1 MKGERL
7 RSNITKVHIIFS
19 GLSLSANRSV
29 RQGLELM
36 RVNAIK
42 HIRVTDNIYIL
53 GLVTQECHPADN
65 TDS

>member
-7 RSNITKVHIIFS
+7 RSNIIRSIASSPVI
-19 GLSLSANRSV
+19 SLSANGSV

-65 TDS
+65 TDL

>member
-1 MKGERL
+1 MKGDSHQILL
-7 RSNITKVHIIFS
+7 RSIASSPV
-19 GLSLSANRSV
+19 LSLSANGSV

-42 HIRVTDNIYIL
+42 HIRVTDNIHIL

-65 TDS
+65 TDL

>member
-1 MKGERL
+1 MKGEKL
-7 RSNITKVHIIFS
+7 RSNITKVHSIFS
-19 GLSLSANRSV
+19 GHILSANRSV

-42 HIRVTDNIYIL
+42 HIRVTDNIHIL

-65 TDS
+65 TDL